1 MANRF
6 GMEYGGGDSGGGG
19 GGGGNAYS
27 SYSPGGGSMTA
38 ASPGGGENR
47 RKATDEQTLIP
58 ITIRM
63 ILDATTGSVLAD
75 GREPHQIKLVGAV
88 REVTSQSTSNVY
100 SIEDGTGL
108 IEVKEWVDANSDN
121 STVAKMREEASQ
133 DHVYVRIIGK
143 MSDYDGKRQVVA
155 YSVRKI
161 STGNEF
167 THHMLEVV
175 HSAEK
180 FKKGTQIVGAPNVM
194 GTGGNMMQGA
204 GGSYGGQGTVSTP
217 VQSMS
222 GGGMGGGSG
231 GNDLE
236 SNILT
241 FIRSRTDDG
250 GQGANINDYI
260 RQNGGGTMEMEIRQK
275 FTFLATEGLIYSTTD
290 EDHFAAV

>member
-6 GMEYGGGDSGGGG
+6 GMEYGGGDSGGGT
-19 GGGGNAYS
+19 NNYS
-27 SYSPGGGSMTA
+27 SYSPGGGSATVT
-38 ASPGGGENR
+38 SPDRENR

-88 REVTSQSTSNVY
+88 REVTPQSTSNVY

-108 IEVKEWVDANSDN
+108 IEVKEWVDATSDN

-133 DHVYVRIIGK
+133 EHVYVRIVGK
-143 MSDYDGKRQVVA
+143 MSDYDGKKQVVA
-155 YSVRKI
+155 YSVRKV
-161 STGNEF
+161 SSGNEF

-180 FKKGTQIVGAPNVM
+180 FKKGSQIGGAPNMM
-194 GTGGNMMQGA
+194 GMGSNTMQGSSA
-204 GGSYGGQGTVSTP
+204 YGGQGSVATP
-217 VQSMS
+217 VQSMG
-222 GGGMGGGSG
+222 GGGMGSGSG

-236 SNILT
+236 ANILN

-260 RQNGGGTMEMEIRQK
+260 RENKGMEMEIRQK
-275 FTFLATEGLIYSTTD
+275 FTYLATEGLIYSTTD

>member
-6 GMEYGGGDSGGGG
+6 GNDYGSPGGGG
-19 GGGGNAYS
+19 GTTT
-27 SYSPGGGSMTA
+27 M
-38 ASPGGGENR
+38 ASPSPSGEFK

-58 ITIRM
+58 LTIAM
-63 ILDATTGSVLAD
+63 ILTSTNNSTTLSD

-108 IEVKEWVDANSDN
+108 IEVKEWVDANTDN

-204 GGSYGGQGTVSTP
+204 GGSYWGQ
-217 VQSMS
+217 
-222 GGGMGGGSG
+222 
-231 GNDLE
+231 
-236 SNILT
+236 
-241 FIRSRTDDG
+241 
-250 GQGANINDYI
+250 
-260 RQNGGGTMEMEIRQK
+260 
-275 FTFLATEGLIYSTTD
+275 
-290 EDHFAAV
+290 